1 MMARSKTD
9 KCLNLFLF
17 VIRLIF
23 YQALHLY
30 VELTQQMLDAVR
42 KIGVFSANMTRASF
56 GADEKTQSA
65 VIMQLM
71 LIGEISKKISSKTK
85 SSIEL
90 PWKDIAGFRDKAV
103 HDYFEVDLD
112 VVWNTIISDLPI
124 LKDKLQTFLNN

>member
-1 MMARSKTD
+1 MKDD
-9 KCLNLFLF
+9 K
-17 VIRLIF
+17 VYI
-23 YQALHLY
+23 
-30 VELTQQMLDAVR
+30 QQVLDSIR
-42 KIGVFSANMTRASF
+42 KIESFAANTDRVVFDK
-56 GADEKTQSA
+56 DEKTQSA

-112 VVWNTIISDLPI
+112 VVLNTIISDIPI
-124 LKDKLQTFLNN
+124 LKSKLQTFLKN

>member
-1 MMARSKTD
+1 MKDD
-9 KCLNLFLF
+9 KAY
-17 VIRLIF
+17 I
-23 YQALHLY
+23 
-30 VELTQQMLDAVR
+30 QQVLDAVR
-42 KIGVFSANMTRASF
+42 KIESFTANTDRVVFDK
-56 GADEKTQSA
+56 DEKTQSA

-112 VVWNTIISDLPI
+112 VVWNTIIDDLPI

>member
-1 MMARSKTD
+1 MKDD
-9 KCLNLFLF
+9 KIY
-17 VIRLIF
+17 IRQI
-23 YQALHLY
+23 
-30 VELTQQMLDAVR
+30 LDAVR
-42 KIGVFSANMTRASF
+42 KIELFTADMDRASF

-85 SSIEL
+85 SLIDL

-112 VVWNTIISDLPI
+112 VVWNTIISDIPI
-124 LKDKLQTFLNN
+124 LKSKLQIFLNN

>member
-1 MMARSKTD
+1 MKDD
-9 KCLNLFLF
+9 K
-17 VIRLIF
+17 VYI
-23 YQALHLY
+23 
-30 VELTQQMLDAVR
+30 QQVLDAVR
-42 KIGVFSANMTRASF
+42 KIESFTANTDRVVFDK
-56 GADEKTQSA
+56 DEKTQSA

-112 VVWNTIISDLPI
+112 IVWNTIISDIPI
-124 LKDKLQTFLNN
+124 LKSKLQTF